1 MNYYMAPLEGITGY
15 LFRNAY
21 ETCFGGIDK
30 YFTPF
35 ISPNQKRICRTRERN
50 DVLPEHNK
58 GMIVVPEILTNQS
71 ELFIKTVEYLEDLG
85 YHEFNLNLGCPV
97 GTVVSKKKG
106 SGFLTEKEK
115 LKNFLNEIYDSSD
128 CKISIKTRI
137 GLKDAGEFDELLDI
151 FNEFP
156 VYELIIHPRTRED
169 YYKNI
174 PNLVAFEKGYNRS
187 KANVCYNG
195 DIFSKENY
203 HSIISRFPE
212 LGSMMFGR
220 GILRY
225 PGLIR
230 FIKDRTVM
238 KKHELLEFHNMIYE
252 SYRQHLYG
260 DKTVLFKMKEL
271 WSYMIHSFEYDS
283 MIEKRIKKAQKLI
296 EYDDIIRELFSGYG
310 LIL

>member
-21 ETCFGGIDK
+21 EKCFGGIDK

-35 ISPNQKRICRTRERN
+35 ISPNQKRICRTREHN
-50 DVLPEHNK
+50 DVLPEHNR
-58 GMIVVPEILTNQS
+58 GMRVVPQILTNQS
-71 ELFIKTVEYLEDLG
+71 ELFIKTAEYLENLG
-85 YHEFNLNLGCPV
+85 YDEVNLNLGCPV

-106 SGFLTEKEK
+106 SGFLGEKDK
-115 LKNFLNEIYDSSD
+115 LKEFLGEIYDFCDS
-128 CKISIKTRI
+128 KISIKTRI
-137 GLKDAGEFDELLDI
+137 GLREADEFNELLDI

-169 YYKNI
+169 YYKNK
-174 PNLVAFEKGYNRS
+174 PDLVAFEKGYDHSR
-187 KANVCYNG
+187 AEVCYNG
-195 DIFSKENY
+195 DIYTKEY
-203 HSIISRFPE
+203 YQSLICRFPE
-212 LGSMMFGR
+212 LNSMMFGR

-225 PGLIR
+225 PGLIG
-230 FIKDRTVM
+230 FIKDGTVM
-238 KKHELLEFHNMIYE
+238 KKEKLLEFHNIIYE
-252 SYRQHLYG
+252 SYKQYLYG

-271 WSYMIHSFEYDS
+271 WSYLIHSFQYDIG
-283 MIEKRIKKAQKLI
+283 IEKRIKKAQKLL

>member
-21 ETCFGGIDK
+21 EKCFGEIDK

-50 DVLPEHNK
+50 DVLPEHNQ
-58 GMIVVPEILTNQS
+58 GMKVVPQILTNQS
-71 ELFIKTVEYLEDLG
+71 ERFIKTAEYLEDLG
-85 YHEFNLNLGCPV
+85 YDEVNLNLGCPV

-106 SGFLTEKEK
+106 SGFLSEKEN
-115 LKNFLNEIYDSSD
+115 LRVFLDEIYDS
-128 CKISIKTRI
+128 CNGKISIKTRI
-137 GLKDAGEFDELLDI
+137 GLETADEFDELLDI

-169 YYKNI
+169 YYKNM
-174 PNLVAFEKGYNRS
+174 PDLAAFEKGYNRS
-187 KANVCYNG
+187 RTEVCYNG
-195 DIFSKENY
+195 DIFTKEDYN
-203 HSIISRFPE
+203 SLISRFPK
-212 LGSMMFGR
+212 LNFMMFGR

-225 PGLIR
+225 PGLICL
-230 FIKDRTVM
+230 IKDGTVM
-238 KKHELLEFHNMIYE
+238 KKEKLLEFHNMIYE
-252 SYRQHLYG
+252 SYRLNLYG

-271 WSYMIHSFEYDS
+271 WSYMIHSFQYDNR
-283 MIEKRIKKAQKLI
+283 IEKRIKKAQKLL
-296 EYDDIIRELFSGYG
+296 EYDNIIQELFSGYG

>member
-1 MNYYMAPLEGITGY
+1 
-15 LFRNAY
+15 
-21 ETCFGGIDK
+21 
-30 YFTPF
+30 
-35 ISPNQKRICRTRERN
+35 
-50 DVLPEHNK
+50 
-58 GMIVVPEILTNQS
+58 
-71 ELFIKTVEYLEDLG
+71 
-85 YHEFNLNLGCPV
+85 
-97 GTVVSKKKG
+97 
-106 SGFLTEKEK
+106 
-115 LKNFLNEIYDSSD
+115 
-128 CKISIKTRI
+128 
-137 GLKDAGEFDELLDI
+137 LDI

>member
-21 ETCFGGIDK
+21 ERCFGGIDK

-50 DVLPEHNK
+50 DVLPEHNQ
-58 GMIVVPEILTNQS
+58 GMKVVPQILTNQS
-71 ELFIKTVEYLEDLG
+71 ELFIKTVEYLKNLG
-85 YHEFNLNLGCPV
+85 YDEVNLNLGCPV

-106 SGFLTEKEK
+106 SGFLGEKEK
-115 LKNFLNEIYDSSD
+115 LKVFLSEIYDSCDS
-128 CKISIKTRI
+128 KISIKTRI
-137 GLKDAGEFDELLDI
+137 GLKEAEEFNELLDI

-169 YYKNI
+169 YYKNK
-174 PNLVAFEKGYNRS
+174 PDLVAFKKGYNCS
-187 KANVCYNG
+187 KAKVCYNG
-195 DIFSKENY
+195 DIFLKEDY
-203 HSIISRFPE
+203 QHLISRFPE
-212 LGSMMFGR
+212 LNSIMFGR

-225 PGLIR
+225 PGLVS
-230 FIKDRTVM
+230 FIKDGNVM
-238 KKHELLEFHNMIYE
+238 KKETLMEFHNKIYE
-252 SYRQHLYG
+252 SYKHHLYG

-271 WSYMIHSFEYDS
+271 WSYMIHSFQFDS
-283 MIEKRIKKAQKLI
+283 GIEKRIKKAQKLL
-296 EYDDIIRELFSGYG
+296 EYDDIIRELFSGYE

>member
-1 MNYYMAPLEGITGY
+1 MNYYLAPLEGITGY

-35 ISPNQKRICRTRERN
+35 ISPNQKKICRTRERN
-50 DVLPEHNK
+50 DVLPEHNQGIK
-58 GMIVVPEILTNQS
+58 VIPQILTNQS
-71 ELFIKTVEYLEDLG
+71 GLFIKTVEYLENLG
-85 YHEFNLNLGCPV
+85 YDEVNLNLGCPV

-106 SGFLTEKEK
+106 SGFLGEKEK
-115 LKNFLNEIYDSSD
+115 LKEFLSEIYDSCNS
-128 CKISIKTRI
+128 KISIKTRI
-137 GLKDAGEFDELLDI
+137 GLKEADEFEELLEI

-169 YYKNI
+169 FYKNT
-174 PNLVAFEKGYNRS
+174 PDLAAFEKGYNRS
-187 KANVCYNG
+187 KTEVCYNG
-195 DIFSKENY
+195 DIFTREDY
-203 HSIISRFPE
+203 QTLISRFPE

-230 FIKDRTVM
+230 LIKDGTVM
-238 KKHELLEFHNMIYE
+238 KKEKLLEFHNIIYE
-252 SYRQHLYG
+252 NYRRHLYG

-271 WSYMIHSFEYDS
+271 WSYMIHSFQYDS
-283 MIEKRIKKAQKLI
+283 GVEKRIKKAQKLL